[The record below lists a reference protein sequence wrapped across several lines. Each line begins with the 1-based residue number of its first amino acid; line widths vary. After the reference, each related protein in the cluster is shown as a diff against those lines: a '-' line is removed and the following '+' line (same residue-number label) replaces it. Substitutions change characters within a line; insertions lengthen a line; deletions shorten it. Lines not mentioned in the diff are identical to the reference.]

1 MKKKQSPRSRFI
13 EEQNIKSIAA
23 LAWDASTQASHHD
36 PEHEA
41 ALVRLENLLYAEVK
55 LCERR
60 FTDTC
65 VRLSIVERQLER
77 MGAPQYR
84 VIRKGKVKR

>member
-23 LAWDASTQASHHD
+23 HSWDAMMLASSHD

-41 ALVRLENLLYAEVK
+41 ALIRLEKLIYAEVK
-55 LCERR
+55 LQDRR
-60 FTDTC
+60 FADIC
-65 VRLSIVERQLER
+65 GRLSVTERQLER

-84 VIRKGKVKR
+84 TIRKGKIKR

>member
-1 MKKKQSPRSRFI
+1 MKKKQSLRSKFI

-23 LAWDASTQASHHD
+23 HSWDAMMLASSHD

-41 ALVRLENLLYAEVK
+41 ALARLENLIYAEVK
-55 LCERR
+55 LCDRR

-65 VRLSIVERQLER
+65 GRLSIIERQLER

-84 VIRKGKVKR
+84 TIRKGKVKL